1 MQYACGIDANS
12 ILKEKDLSKIYKGAL
27 VEQFVGQELLA
38 AGGTENRKLYYW
50 SRNKKN
56 SSAEVDYLIVKEG
69 KIYPVEVKS
78 GPAGRLKSIHIY
90 LNEIQNSSKG
100 YVLSTA
106 VYKKQLVNNLI
117 FLPFYVNLD

>member
-78 GPAGRLKSIHIY
+78 SPAGRLKSIHIY